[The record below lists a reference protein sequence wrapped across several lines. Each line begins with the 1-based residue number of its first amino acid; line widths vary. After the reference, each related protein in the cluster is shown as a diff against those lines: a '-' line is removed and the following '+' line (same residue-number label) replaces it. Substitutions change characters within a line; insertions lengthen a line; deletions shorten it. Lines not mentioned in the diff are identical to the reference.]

1 MCLVEI
7 VFSFLLLNMF
17 SMKLSLITISEKV
30 ITLNDISFLD
40 DVQLCVLS
48 LDDGV
53 GRHVPHESADEM
65 VSASRF
71 QEP

>member
-1 MCLVEI
+1 
-7 VFSFLLLNMF
+7 
-17 SMKLSLITISEKV
+17 MKLSLITISERV

-40 DVQLCVLS
+40 DVQLRVLS
-48 LDDGV
+48 PDDGV